1 MNKFEIN
8 IDNFHGGFCPAFW
21 TTTYNSYGNKNQC
34 SDMQNVDLTSPTF
47 MTQGPGLA
55 NLTNGTEAGEVS
67 TLIKGMLDYAQASG
81 VSFGIGGGKLYKF
94 SSTAVTSDASFP
106 RTITNATDGQDVAY
120 YRGKIYYSY
129 NKASGGDIGQLTL
142 PGTFADDWGSSHGAI
157 GAALQGGVP
166 HPLLA
171 AGNDMLYCGNK
182 SYLTSYDG
190 LNDVFTEKDLDL
202 PADAVIQDLAW
213 AQNKIWIATNKPDI
227 SGTNKNVASIYV
239 WDGNSPSWDEEIL
252 VMGRIGAITVKGG
265 VVFVFYEDI
274 TSTGGFKLGYLSGLQ
289 IVDVAHFTGSLPAFY
304 QVTEY
309 KNLITWISSGEVWA
323 WGSVEKD
330 VPVTLSQLA
339 DGGYSTV
346 GGISC
351 PFGTPI
357 IASNQTTSY
366 KLAKFS
372 GYDTACY
379 WYSMTFDITGNGRR
393 GFIDKIKFNFEK
405 LATGARVD
413 YTLKDNKGTSL
424 KTGTISFTD
433 DGAITTKDFFPKAEG
448 ENFRLELSWA
458 NGSTTNPVSI
468 RNVRIFGHILQ

>member
-1 MNKFEIN
+1 
-8 IDNFHGGFCPAFW
+8 
-21 TTTYNSYGNKNQC
+21 
-34 SDMQNVDLTSPTF
+34 
-47 MTQGPGLA
+47 
-55 NLTNGTEAGEVS
+55 
-67 TLIKGMLDYAQASG
+67 
-81 VSFGIGGGKLYKF
+81 
-94 SSTAVTSDASFP
+94 
-106 RTITNATDGQDVAY
+106 
-120 YRGKIYYSY
+120 
-129 NKASGGDIGQLTL
+129 
-142 PGTFADDWGSSHGAI
+142 
-157 GAALQGGVP
+157 
-166 HPLLA
+166 
-171 AGNDMLYCGNK
+171 
-182 SYLTSYDG
+182 
-190 LNDVFTEKDLDL
+190 
-202 PADAVIQDLAW
+202 
-213 AQNKIWIATNKPDI
+213 
-227 SGTNKNVASIYV
+227 
-239 WDGNSPSWDEEIL
+239 
-252 VMGRIGAITVKGG
+252 MGRIGAITVKGG

-346 GGISC
+346 GGIAC

-424 KTGTISFTD
+424 KTGTISFTV